1 MRETIVAA
9 LKKIEE
15 DYDVKVLYA
24 CESGSRAW
32 DFPSKDSDYDVRFI
46 YIHKRNKY
54 LSIDPMGVGKKRDVI
69 ELPINDLL
77 DVSGW
82 DLTKTLKLFRKSN
95 PPLLEWMQSNIVYYK
110 AYSTFDKMK
119 ELHSNIFIPTSCIYH
134 YLNMA
139 RNNFREYL
147 QGDEVKIKKY
157 FYVLRPVLAAKWI
170 EQYNEFPP
178 LEFPIL
184 LEKLLLEGELKEE
197 VSKLLKR
204 KISGDELDLEPRINV
219 INEFSNLEID
229 RLDRYVRTLSVE
241 LDDPTYEL
249 DQLFRDTLDEVWN

>member
-1 MRETIVAA
+1 
-9 LKKIEE
+9 
-15 DYDVKVLYA
+15 
-24 CESGSRAW
+24 
-32 DFPSKDSDYDVRFI
+32 
-46 YIHKRNKY
+46 
-54 LSIDPMGVGKKRDVI
+54 
-69 ELPINDLL
+69 
-77 DVSGW
+77 
-82 DLTKTLKLFRKSN
+82 
-95 PPLLEWMQSNIVYYK
+95 
-110 AYSTFDKMK
+110 MK
-119 ELHSNIFIPTSCIYH
+119 ELHSNIFTPTSYIYH

-184 LEKLLLEGELKEE
+184 LEKLLPEGELKEE

-219 INEFSNLEID
+219 INEFLNLEIV
-229 RLDRYVRTLSVE
+229 RLDKYVRTLSVA

>member
-82 DLTKTLKLFRKSN
+82 DVTKTLKLFRKSN

-119 ELHSNIFIPTSCIYH
+119 ELHSNIFTPTSCIYH

-184 LEKLLLEGELKEE
+184 LEKLLPEGELKEE

-219 INEFSNLEID
+219 INEFLNLEID
-229 RLDRYVRTLSVE
+229 RLDKYVRTLSVE

>member
-1 MRETIVAA
+1 
-9 LKKIEE
+9 
-15 DYDVKVLYA
+15 
-24 CESGSRAW
+24 
-32 DFPSKDSDYDVRFI
+32 
-46 YIHKRNKY
+46 
-54 LSIDPMGVGKKRDVI
+54 
-69 ELPINDLL
+69 
-77 DVSGW
+77 
-82 DLTKTLKLFRKSN
+82 
-95 PPLLEWMQSNIVYYK
+95 
-110 AYSTFDKMK
+110 
-119 ELHSNIFIPTSCIYH
+119 
-134 YLNMA
+134 MA

-170 EQYNEFPP
+170 EQHNEFPP

-184 LEKLLLEGELKEE
+184 LEELLPEGELKEE

-229 RLDRYVRTLSVE
+229 RLDKYVRTLSVE